1 MGNGKYNDLHEHLE
15 LLDKKGLLIRVTKEI
30 NKDTELHPLVRWQ
43 YRGGITEENRK
54 AFFFENVT
62 NTKGIK
68 FDMPVVVGALAA
80 NPEIYCTG
88 VGCKRE
94 DLGEIWRKAFEA
106 PIGCSMQDKGPV
118 QDVVIT
124 GDELEK
130 VGNGT
135 DRFPVPIS
143 TPGFDNAPY
152 TTCSHWIS
160 KDIETGIPNMGNYRG
175 QLKGPRKVGMFPS
188 GLGQDIM
195 VHWESAKQ
203 RGFLSRWPSSLAP
216 PPSSLTL
223 QSKRY
228 PMVWTK

>member
-1 MGNGKYNDLHEHLE
+1 MGNRQYKDLHEHLE
-15 LLDKKGLLIRVTKEI
+15 ALDKKGLLVRVEREI

-43 YRGGITEENRK
+43 YRGGIAEEDRK

-62 NTKGIK
+62 DAKGKK

-88 VGCKRE
+88 VGCNRE
-94 DLGEIWRKAFEA
+94 DLGEIWRKALEA
-106 PIGCSMQDKGPV
+106 PIGCLMQDKGPV

-124 GDELEK
+124 GDELGKE
-130 VGNGT
+130 GNGT

-160 KDIETGIPNMGNYRG
+160 KDIETGIPTREK
-175 QLKGPRKVGMFPS
+175 LEEL
-188 GLGQDIM
+188 GLEWI
-195 VHWESAKQ
+195 EIS
-203 RGFLSRWPSSLAP
+203 
-216 PPSSLTL
+216 
-223 QSKRY
+223 
-228 PMVWTK
+228 